1 MDTNDTSAAPAE
13 GAENPGTE
21 EIEMPTPVE
30 GEGVAAPAEG
40 EAAPAEVVEKTP
52 EELAAEEAAKAEA
65 DAKFLAELP
74 ELLKRIP
81 EAEQRR
87 LGQKYANGTM
97 AAARRAERA
106 AERLTSENASLKA
119 QIETS
124 KASPSLRDDPAGAM
138 KAAGFNTARE
148 FIDYLVTKGAGN
160 EKKPDA
166 LDEVSKLRKE
176 IEDRKAADLER
187 ENAAKVE
194 ASKQAVAGALKA
206 QGDKYAR
213 VSTSIGQSRLWEEIA
228 TYQQAH
234 GNCPDAA
241 VFYLADAVE
250 RELRAEFGEPAPR
263 SAAKVGSAPA
273 QGAPGT
279 SARAKATTINS
290 KGSSGAPVVR
300 EYSLDLDERRAQVN
314 ADMLAAGELRRGE
327 AQG

>member
-1 MDTNDTSAAPAE
+1 MANEDNTAAPAE
-13 GAENPGTE
+13 GDANTGTE
-21 EIEMPTPVE
+21 EAESPEMPVE
-30 GEGVAAPAEG
+30 GEGAAETPAEG
-40 EAAPAEVVEKTP
+40 EAAATVEKTP
-52 EELAAEEAAKAEA
+52 EELAAEEAAKTEA

-106 AERLTSENASLKA
+106 AERLTSENTTLKA

-138 KAAGFNTARE
+138 KAAGFATARE

-166 LDEVSKLRKE
+166 LDEVGKLRKE
-176 IEDRKAADLER
+176 IEDRKAADLAR
-187 ENAAKVE
+187 ENDAKVE
-194 ASKQAVAGALKA
+194 ASKVAVAGALKA

-213 VSTSIGQSRLWEEIA
+213 VSTSIGQSRLWDEIA
-228 TYQQAH
+228 VYQRTH

-241 VFYLADAVE
+241 LFYLADGVE

-263 SAAKVGSAPA
+263 AAAKPGSAPA
-273 QGAPGT
+273 QGATGT
-279 SARAKATTINS
+279 SARAKAATITS
-290 KGSSGAPVVR
+290 RGTSGAPVVR